1 MVWPQTILNSV
12 SGLVC
17 GIQNK
22 LQQSILSKRPNLWL
36 LDSLLII
43 HHRHRHHHSP
53 HPDKNCT
60 ASQERQQGSLN
71 PILDNY
77 IRASQ
82 TTILDHPRQLSLAI
96 LDYYCTGWYR
106 MAGKSLSLLLSLES
120 NLLARTFCHNLND
133 NTTQHNLNTVVGL
146 DMKILCTHH
155 PTHHTNS
162 TVAFGLTFID
172 HN

>member
-1 MVWPQTILNSV
+1 MNQNVEPKTIFMVQPQTILNSV
-12 SGLVC
+12 SGSV
-17 GIQNK
+17 GFKTNFNT
-22 LQQSILSKRPNLWL
+22 STLSKQPSLSL

-96 LDYYCTGWYR
+96 LDYYCTG
-106 MAGKSLSLLLSLES
+106 
-120 NLLARTFCHNLND
+120 
-133 NTTQHNLNTVVGL
+133 
-146 DMKILCTHH
+146 
-155 PTHHTNS
+155 
-162 TVAFGLTFID
+162 
-172 HN
+172 